1 MTDADKL
8 EQAKRRIGIVV
19 GTYDDEITSLLADA
33 KQDMLAA
40 GVPESIEAD
49 DMFFNAQMLYVRAW
63 LGNDR
68 ADTNRYMTAY
78 REKVFRLALE
88 GGGT

>member
-1 MTDADKL
+1 MTDTEKL
-8 EQAKRRIGIVV
+8 EKAKSRIGISVLF
-19 GTYDDEITSLLADA
+19 YDDEIVSLLADA
-33 KQDMLAA
+33 EQDMIAA
-40 GVPESIEAD
+40 GVPASIKED
-49 DMFFNAQMLYVRAW
+49 DAFFNTQMLYVRAW

-68 ADTNRYMTAY
+68 TDSNRYMTAY